1 MYMHMH
7 DHACVELPS
16 SRALLLYLC
25 RRSWRT
31 ENRSMVVNL
40 SFIAFADSALISQ
53 RHAHN
58 IRREIQNS
66 YYLNHLTSMQHIV
79 YRYNKR
85 ECHNEEYYTENECTQ
100 SNVGWD
106 REENSKSLE

>member
-1 MYMHMH
+1 
-7 DHACVELPS
+7 
-16 SRALLLYLC
+16 
-25 RRSWRT
+25 
-31 ENRSMVVNL
+31 MVVNL

-58 IRREIQNS
+58 IRREIQTS

-79 YRYNKR
+79 YRYNNR
-85 ECHNEEYYTENECTQ
+85 ECHNEEYYTESECTQ